1 MAMETTAAPTA
12 SPAALAERRI
22 VRWTLVLGFLAAV
35 PVALWCSWRAGAG
48 VFIGAVL
55 AWINARW
62 LQQALDALTVLSTA
76 QADAAKP
83 RISGWV
89 YVKMF
94 GRYVLMGVVIYIM
107 ISYFAVPA
115 VSLLSGLLALGAAT
129 MAEFVYESVTRK
141 K

>member
-1 MAMETTAAPTA
+1 METIATPPL

-22 VRWTLVLGFLAAV
+22 VRLTLVLGFLAAI
-35 PVALWCSWRAGAG
+35 PVALWYSWRAGAG

-62 LQQALDALTVLSTA
+62 LQQALDALTLLSTA
-76 QADAAKP
+76 QAGVPKP
-83 RISGWV
+83 RISAWL
-89 YVKMF
+89 YLKIF

-107 ISYFAVPA
+107 ITYFAVSV

-129 MAEFVYESVTRK
+129 MAEFLYESVTRTK
-141 K
+141 